1 MVDNGVVAWP
11 YGTLCLHHL
20 VVAAH
25 LRCRPQIFL
34 HVTMQAV
41 VDKLVDNGVVAWPY
55 GTVCMQHL
63 VAAAHLQRTALTS
76 TNFSTCSD

>member
-1 MVDNGVVAWP
+1 
-11 YGTLCLHHL
+11 
-20 VVAAH
+20 
-25 LRCRPQIFL
+25 
-34 HVTMQAV
+34 MQAV

-55 GTVCMQHL
+55 GTVCLQHL